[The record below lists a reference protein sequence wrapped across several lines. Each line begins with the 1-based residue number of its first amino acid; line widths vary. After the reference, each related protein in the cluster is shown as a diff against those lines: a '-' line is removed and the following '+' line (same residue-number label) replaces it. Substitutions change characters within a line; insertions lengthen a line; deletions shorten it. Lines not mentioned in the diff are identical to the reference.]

1 VSGHGGAPKQLG
13 TRFIQA
19 LALATIFA
27 LLFAVRRFTPSLREE
42 LGTVAAIG
50 LLLLAGTLLSELL
63 EPFGLPHLSGYLAA
77 GILGGPHVLHLVDH
91 ETVDHLTPVNTIAL
105 SLIALAGGA
114 ELRTETLRKVARS
127 LGWATLTQ
135 STIVLVVMGGVFLA
149 LSGFIP
155 FVAPLPVGARLAAAM
170 LWGVLCVTRSPSACL
185 GILSQT
191 RARGPIATFS
201 LAFIMTSDVVVIVL
215 VALAM
220 MIARPLL
227 TPGAEFSLHDFQHLW
242 DELAGSI
249 AIGTTL
255 GLALAAYLRLLG
267 GRALLLILLA
277 IGFALSP
284 FLRYVRADPL
294 LAFITAGFVVQ
305 NLTNQGP
312 KLLHAVEQ
320 TGSVVFVVFFAT
332 AGAHLNVP
340 LLKEMW
346 QIALALCGARAF
358 ATFVAARIASR
369 LADDPPALRTWGF
382 SSLVSQAGLALGL
395 AGVISGA
402 FPSIGAGFQALAI
415 AAVAINEMTGPI
427 LFKFALDR
435 AGETHREEAEV
446 ARTSLVPPAPV
457 G

>member
-1 VSGHGGAPKQLG
+1 VSGHGGARKQFG
-13 TRFIQA
+13 TRVIQA
-19 LALATIFA
+19 LALATIFG
-27 LLFAVRRFTPSLREE
+27 LLFAVTRFTPSLREE
-42 LGTVAAIG
+42 LGTVPAVG
-50 LLLLAGTLLSELL
+50 FLLLAGTLLSELL
-63 EPFGLPHLSGYLAA
+63 EPFGLPHLSGYLLA

-91 ETVDHLTPVNTIAL
+91 ETVERLAPVNTISL

-127 LGWATLTQ
+127 LGWAMLTQ
-135 STIVLVVMGGVFLA
+135 SVLVFVAMAGVFFA
-149 LSGFIP
+149 LSSFIP
-155 FVAPLPVGARLAAAM
+155 FARELPLGARLAVSM
-170 LWGVLCVTRSPSACL
+170 LWGVMCITRSPSACL
-185 GILSQT
+185 GILAQT
-191 RARGPIATFS
+191 RARGPVATFS
-201 LAFIMTSDVVVIVL
+201 LAFIMASDVVVIVL
-215 VALAM
+215 VAIAM
-220 MIARPLL
+220 MIARPML
-227 TPGAEFSLHDFQHLW
+227 TPGAEFSLHDFKHLW
-242 DELAGSI
+242 DELIGSI

-284 FLRYVRADPL
+284 FVRYVRADPL

-320 TGSVVFVVFFAT
+320 TGSVIFVVFFAT

-340 LLKEMW
+340 LLQQTW
-346 QIALALCGARAF
+346 QIALTLCAARAF
-358 ATFVAARIASR
+358 TTWVAARIGSR
-369 LADDPPALRTWGF
+369 LAGDPPTLRTWGF

-395 AGVISGA
+395 AVVIADA
-402 FPSIGAGFQALAI
+402 FPSIGEGFKSLAI

-435 AGETHREEAEV
+435 AGETQREEAMS
-446 ARTSLVPPAPV
+446 RTSLVPPEPAS
-457 G
+457 